1 MFLLTFKNTWGI
13 SYKDSLPWLYYQ
25 QHQVDNRV
33 YAQSYGL
40 KWQGDF
46 SFGMG
51 PAGLN
56 DVNID
61 FGVARVEGDDFEND
75 LRAWLSFY
83 YSL

>member
-1 MFLLTFKNTWGI
+1 MAAGLVIKIRSMALL
-13 SYKDSLPWLYYQ
+13 S

-40 KWQGDF
+40 KWQGEF
-46 SFGMG
+46 SFGIG

-61 FGVARVEGDDFEND
+61 LGVARVEGDDFEND